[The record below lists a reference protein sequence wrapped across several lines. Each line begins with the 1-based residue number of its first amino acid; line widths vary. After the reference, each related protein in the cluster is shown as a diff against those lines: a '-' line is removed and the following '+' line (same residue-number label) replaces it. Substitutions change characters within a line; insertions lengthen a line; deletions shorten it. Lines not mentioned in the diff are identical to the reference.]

1 MIYVHGDSVFL
12 FQRVKNIMG
21 SFLFLLK
28 EKKGVLWR
36 GLKVSAIFGL
46 GFCTHNA
53 LTIYPNE
60 LSKKSQKAL
69 AKAKS
74 FEEEYRAKLA
84 KVKQL
89 RKELDENLQI
99 CRDGLANVEQLKRE
113 LEKAERPEPV
123 ETCCESHEESV
134 WSFI

>member
-1 MIYVHGDSVFL
+1 
-12 FQRVKNIMG
+12 MG
-21 SFLFLLK
+21 SLLFLLK
-28 EKKGVLWR
+28 VTLSSASFVL
-36 GLKVSAIFGL
+36 VFIFFLLDLMFLVAGEE
-46 GFCTHNA
+46 GSIVERFEDNA

-69 AKAKS
+69 AKAKY
-74 FEEEYRAKLA
+74 FEEEYRARLA
-84 KVKQL
+84 RVKER

-123 ETCCESHEESV
+123 ETCCEAHEESV

>member
-1 MIYVHGDSVFL
+1 
-12 FQRVKNIMG
+12 MG

-28 EKKGVLWR
+28 
-36 GLKVSAIFGL
+36 VSLSCF
-46 GFCTHNA
+46 FCSCFHLLLLDLMFLVAGEEGSTVESFEDNA

-113 LEKAERPEPV
+113 VEKAERPEPV